1 MLLFETTT
9 DPALRRVYATID
21 YAANH
26 AMVEIC
32 DIALNAYHDIWGRSA
47 CEKPACLRTYERQTI
62 ALNEIDAMNS
72 GILRYHTS
80 WRYSDYGQDFRYE
93 IVEWP
98 LDGQFTVQI
107 LESGD
112 YVFVRDFDTLTDAI
126 AYVEGNVDDAVVL
139 THTQRSVSHG

>member
-1 MLLFETTT
+1 MLLFETAT

-32 DIALNAYHDIWGRSA
+32 DIALNAYDDIWGRSA
-47 CEKPACLRTYERQTI
+47 CEKRACLRTYESQTI
-62 ALNEIDAMNS
+62 ALNEIDAMHS
-72 GILRYHTS
+72 GILRYQTP
-80 WRYSDYGQDFRYE
+80 WRCSDYGQDFRYE
-93 IVEWP
+93 ISEWP

-107 LESGD
+107 LESGE